1 MQRFFSVAVSAVVLA
16 ISSTN
21 AQQQMD
27 DDVQT
32 WAKVFDN
39 NTVTTGL
46 DGS

>member
-27 DDVQT
+27 DVQT